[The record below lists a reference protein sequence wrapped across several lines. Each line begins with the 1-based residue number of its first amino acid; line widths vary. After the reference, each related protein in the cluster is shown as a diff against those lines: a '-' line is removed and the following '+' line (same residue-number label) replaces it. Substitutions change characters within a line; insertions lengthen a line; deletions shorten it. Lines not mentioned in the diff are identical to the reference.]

1 MINCTYQEHD
11 SRRKERQQMKH
22 QQHGIP
28 HPSGGSAYNCPYA
41 KFSRQNARYPSSTI
55 AETEEILEQDL
66 RTLSS
71 SGFFP
76 GWVLLLLWV
85 GEEEN

>member
-1 MINCTYQEHD
+1 
-11 SRRKERQQMKH
+11 MKQ
-22 QQHGIP
+22 QQHGIQ

-55 AETEEILEQDL
+55 AETEEILQQDL

-76 GWVLLLLWV
+76 RWVLLLLWV

>member
-1 MINCTYQEHD
+1 
-11 SRRKERQQMKH
+11 MKH
-22 QQHGIP
+22 QQQGIP

-41 KFSRQNARYPSSTI
+41 KFSKQNARYPSSII

-66 RTLSS
+66 PTLSS
-71 SGFFP
+71 ISFFL
-76 GWVLLLLWV
+76 GWLLLLWV